1 MAYKHD
7 YDKILTSLSKI
18 LSKLY
23 AGEALSVTEL
33 ADEFNV
39 SSRTIQRDLNER
51 LSSFPIY
58 QDGKK
63 WKMQEG
69 FKLEKHHSIED
80 SVVLDI
86 MEGIFVSDDGIFAS
100 KAKQLLSKLKNEEFN
115 PIYTKLD
122 IEDISDKLKEIAL
135 LEEAIKNRVV
145 IDSVYDM
152 QGNFISITL
161 KPLKIANYE
170 GFWYLIAIDSK
181 DEKLKKYYLKSIK
194 DIKTTDENFQSDTDL
209 EKLLENSRSIW
220 FDDKTEP
227 FLVTLFI
234 SSDIAKYIRR
244 KPILKNQKIIKENS
258 NGTLEISVTITH
270 KMEIIPVVKYWM
282 PHIRVVEPKSI
293 RDDIE
298 EDLKRYLESKFI

>member
-7 YDKILTSLSKI
+7 YDKILTRLSKI

-33 ADEFNV
+33 AREFNV
-39 SSRTIQRDLNER
+39 SDRTIQRDLNNR
-51 LSSFPIY
+51 LISFPIY

-69 FKLEKHHSIED
+69 FKLEKHHSIEEC
-80 SVVLDI
+80 VVLDI
-86 MEGIFVSDDGIFAS
+86 MEGIFVSHDGLFAS

-145 IDSVYDM
+145 IDTMYDM
-152 QGNFISITL
+152 QGHFISITL

-170 GFWYLIAIDSK
+170 GFWYLIAVDSK

-194 DIKTTDENFQSDTDL
+194 DIKITDEKFKSDTDL

-220 FDDKTEP
+220 FDDKTKP

-234 SSDIAKYIRR
+234 SSDIAKYIKR
-244 KPILKNQKIIKENS
+244 KPILKTQKIIKENDD
-258 NGTLEISVTITH
+258 GTLEISVMITH
-270 KMEIIPVVKYWM
+270 KMEIIPIVKYWM
-282 PHIRVVEPKSI
+282 PHIRVLEPRDI
-293 RDDIE
+293 IDDIE
-298 EDLKRYLESKFI
+298 EDLKRYLKK

>member
-7 YDKILTSLSKI
+7 YDKILTRLSKI

-23 AGEALSVTEL
+23 AGEALFVTEL

-39 SSRTIQRDLNER
+39 STRTIQRDLNER

-69 FKLEKHHSIED
+69 FKLEKHHSIEEC
-80 SVVLDI
+80 VVLDI
-86 MEGIFVSDDGIFAS
+86 MEGIFVSDDGTFAS

-135 LEEAIKNRVV
+135 LEEAIKNRVL
-145 IDSVYDM
+145 IDSVYEM
-152 QGNFISITL
+152 QDHSIPITI

-194 DIKTTDENFQSDTDL
+194 DIKITDEKFKSDTDL

-220 FDDKTEP
+220 FDDKVKP
-227 FLVTLFI
+227 FSVTLLI
-234 SSDIAKYIRR
+234 SSDIAKYIKR
-244 KPILKNQKIIKENS
+244 KPILKTQKIIKENED
-258 NGTLEISVTITH
+258 GTLEISVMITH
-270 KMEIIPVVKYWM
+270 EMEIIPIVKYWM
-282 PHIRVVEPKSI
+282 PHIKVLEPRAI
-293 RDDIE
+293 IDEIG
-298 EDLKRYLESKFI
+298 EDLKRYLGNY